1 MYVCSMDI
9 DFASFYDFWIGIW
22 NDICFGLFFFLLF
35 CMFFS
40 LPIRFFYFQTIYLY
54 IYTTTAVQTEKQK
67 NVLNLEPLSVVL

>member
-1 MYVCSMDI
+1 
-9 DFASFYDFWIGIW
+9 
-22 NDICFGLFFFLLF
+22 LLF

>member
-1 MYVCSMDI
+1 MCVL
-9 DFASFYDFWIGIW
+9 WISILPLST
-22 NDICFGLFFFLLF
+22 IFGLEFGTIYALGCFFLLLF

>member
-1 MYVCSMDI
+1 
-9 DFASFYDFWIGIW
+9 
-22 NDICFGLFFFLLF
+22 LLF

-67 NVLNLEPLSVVL
+67 NVLNLEPLSVVLWGHLHLDSVVNVQ